1 MSAYSLVVIA
11 AGVFF
16 LNGLLTGLWKF
27 RQMVTSDDGT
37 AHIYVDLAH
46 RASLMYAFASILLA
60 VFVNISQLPA
70 GLELFAVSLLVGYF
84 AIAIIGYMM
93 HGYKRDTDNQM
104 RNMSAAAN
112 LFLWSLVIAE
122 IGGFL
127 ILFYGVL
134 VALL

>member
-27 RQMVTSDDGT
+27 RQMATSDDGT

-84 AIAIIGYMM
+84 AIAIIGYML
-93 HGYKRDTDNQM
+93 HGYKHDTDNQM
-104 RNMSAAAN
+104 RNMSTAAN
-112 LFLWSLVIAE
+112 MFLWSLVIAE

>member
-1 MSAYSLVVIA
+1 MNAYSLVVIA

-16 LNGLLTGLWKF
+16 LNGLLTGVWKF
-27 RQMVTSDDGT
+27 RQMATSEDGT

-60 VFVNISQLPA
+60 AFVNISQLPA

-84 AIAIIGYMM
+84 AIAISVYML
-93 HGYKRDTDNQM
+93 HGYQRDTDNQM

-112 LFLWSLVIAE
+112 MFLWSLVIAE